1 MGLILHKTMRS
12 IAGILLLVINC
23 SLFCGADPIEAPVEE
38 VQYDRDGK
46 VLPVFQ
52 VVKFPNDVCSGGTR
66 NGTCYTAEECSTKGG
81 TSDGSC
87 ASGFGVC
94 CTFALACGGSS
105 SENQTYIIQSSATTF
120 ATNPC
125 TYSICPCSSN
135 ICRIRYDFDTFVI
148 TQPTQGTT
156 SGTTV
161 ITMNDAIGDCTTD
174 QFFISSGSGARGSPI
189 ICGTNTKYHMII
201 DNAPGDTECQTVN
214 FNIGGDTS
222 TSRSWSI
229 RVTQYACG
237 DTDSSGWPGC
247 LQYFTATAGNVASFG
262 FSPTATTVTSGVT
275 HLQNQVYDICFRRG
289 SGMCY
294 ICYTPYVSSTTATA
308 ATTDEATQQSYG
320 LSNSAVD
327 ANAESQIASDCSSD
341 WLDIPIAN
349 TAANAAIATPTASA
363 VITNVSRFCGRI
375 LGLGDSIDTT
385 TTVCT
390 RALPFKIGVNFN
402 REEAD
407 ETGESDA
414 MAATAE
420 NSEVPGGIIGF
431 KLTFF
436 QGSC

>member
-125 TYSICPCSSN
+125 TYSICPCSTN

-148 TQPTQGTT
+148 AQPTQGTT

-174 QFFISSGSGARGSPI
+174 QMFISSGSGARGSPV

-201 DNAPGDTECQTVN
+201 DNAPGDTEN
-214 FNIGGDTS
+214 
-222 TSRSWSI
+222 
-229 RVTQYACG
+229 
-237 DTDSSGWPGC
+237 SGWPGC
-247 LQYFTATAGNVASFG
+247 LQYYTSTANNIASFN
-262 FSPTATTVTSGVT
+262 FPAEATTVTQSAT
-275 HLQNQVYDICFRRG
+275 HLQNQNYDICIRRG

-294 ICYTPYVSSTTATA
+294 ICYSEAHQALPTDANIDQVSFGLSISPDITIKSRVETLCTNDWIEIPGANSDAIAVIQASTGVATAT
-308 ATTDEATQQSYG
+308 
-320 LSNSAVD
+320 
-327 ANAESQIASDCSSD
+327 
-341 WLDIPIAN
+341 DISRICGRVFAP
-349 TAANAAIATPTASA
+349 TNAAAAA
-363 VITNVSRFCGRI
+363 
-375 LGLGDSIDTT
+375 DTI
-385 TTVCT
+385 CT
-390 RALPFKIGVNFN
+390 RTLPFRVGVNFDDSEVGTN
-402 REEAD
+402 
-407 ETGESDA
+407 
-414 MAATAE
+414 AATAMAGT
-420 NSEVPGGIIGF
+420 SEQSVFPGGIIGF
-431 KLTFF
+431 QLTYW
-436 QGSC
+436 QVGC